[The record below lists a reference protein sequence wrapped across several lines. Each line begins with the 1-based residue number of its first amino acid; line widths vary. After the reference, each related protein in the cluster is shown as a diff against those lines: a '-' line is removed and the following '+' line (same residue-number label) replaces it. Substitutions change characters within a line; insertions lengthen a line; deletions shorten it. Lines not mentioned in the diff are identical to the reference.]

1 MNPICY
7 LCGQEIV
14 NEIPSGDHVVPK
26 QFIKRNQP
34 KVKGFD
40 YGGKIPTH
48 AKCNNRF
55 GPERM
60 CLRALQ
66 LLGID
71 YQKYVNSKNPEI
83 GIQTFKKEELN
94 SFSKEDFEFFGL
106 IDTTNFTFENWAH
119 NPDFFKDKKPVNAL
133 ERASNIARSVL
144 TKSAAALLVKD
155 YNVSPKSEWNI
166 LCMSYKLQKATD
178 DFDSI
183 FGKTKPFD
191 ADIKTFDTGIQT
203 LTKKYKNGDL
213 AVWYKYEKIL
223 LIIVF
228 AFSEDKTVLK
238 DYVKTFREAEK
249 FLFESP
255 KLMDLVNYN
264 WSKNAL

>member
-14 NEIPSGDHVVPK
+14 NKTSGDHVVPK

-48 AKCNNRF
+48 LNCNNQF
-55 GPERM
+55 GPEKM
-60 CLRALQ
+60 CSKALQ
-66 LLGID
+66 LIGID
-71 YQKYVNSKNPEI
+71 YQKYVNSKNPV

-106 IDTTNFTFENWAH
+106 IDTTKNFTFENWAH
-119 NPDFFKDKKPVNAL
+119 NPDFFKDKKPVNVL
-133 ERASNIARSVL
+133 ERASNIAFSVL
-144 TKSAAALLVKD
+144 TKSAAASLVKD
-155 YNVSPKSEWNI
+155 YNISPKSDWNI
-166 LCMSYKLQKATD
+166 LCMPYKLQKATD

-191 ADIKTFDTGIQT
+191 IGIKIWI
-203 LTKKYKNGDL
+203 TKHKNLEDFS
-213 AVWYKYEKIL
+213 VWYKYEKIL

-228 AFSEDKTVLK
+228 AFSENETVLK

-249 FLFESP
+249 FVFKSP
-255 KLMDLVNYN
+255 KLMNLVDYD
-264 WSKNAL
+264 WAKNAL